1 MTAREKLI
9 RIIKT
14 ASPELIE
21 FLVQLMLKENIN
33 PTAVTKHRTVR
44 Q

>member
-9 RIIKT
+9 RVIKT

-33 PTAVTKHRTVR
+33 PAAVTKHRTVR

>member
-9 RIIKT
+9 HIIKT
-14 ASPELIE
+14 APPELIE
-21 FLVQLMLKENIN
+21 FLVKLMLKDNIN
-33 PTAVTKHRTVR
+33 PEDATKPRTVR

>member
-14 ASPELIE
+14 APPELIE
-21 FLVQLMLKENIN
+21 FLVKLMLKENTN
-33 PTAVTKHRTVR
+33 PEAVTKHRTVR